1 MSGAA
6 PRRVCYEPR
15 VTAEADSFP
24 GMPRVVAITGIAG
37 NLGKALAKALHTET
51 RVVGID
57 RRPFPEKP
65 KDIDHERVD
74 LRKKKLEDVFRRR
87 RIEAL
92 IHLGIMHDPRMPH
105 SEAHSFNIIGTQ
117 KLLDLCV
124 RHGVRKVV
132 VLSSANIYGP
142 LPGNPNFLTEETPL
156 MAADRF
162 SEVRDLI
169 ELDMY
174 AQSFMWKHP
183 DLETVILRPVN
194 IVGPTVKNAPSNYL
208 RLERPLTVLGF
219 DPMVQLIHEEDVCR
233 ALALALRPGVRG
245 VYNVTGPGE
254 VPLSAVL
261 RELGKRP
268 LAVPHVVV
276 RPLVR
281 RLFEARL
288 TSFPPG
294 EIDHIQYLCAVD
306 GSRAARD
313 LGYAARRSMRETI
326 RSVLPAP

>member
-1 MSGAA
+1 MRPVPPA
-6 PRRVCYEPR
+6 PEPPF
-15 VTAEADSFP
+15 A
-24 GMPRVVAITGIAG
+24 GMPRTVAITGIAG
-37 NLGKALAKALHTET
+37 NLGKALARLLHTET

-65 KDIDHERVD
+65 KDVDHHQVD
-74 LRKKKLEDVFRRR
+74 VRKKRVEEVFRRLR
-87 RIEAL
+87 PEAL

-105 SEAHSFNIIGTQ
+105 TEAHSFNVIGTQ
-117 KLLDLCV
+117 KVLDLCV

-132 VLSSANIYGP
+132 VLSSANVYGP
-142 LPGNPNFLTEETPL
+142 LPGNPNFLPEETPL

-162 SEVRDLI
+162 SDVRDLI

-183 DLETVILRPVN
+183 EIETVILRPVH
-194 IVGPTVKNAPSNYL
+194 IVGPTVRNAPSNYL
-208 RLERPLTVLGF
+208 RLPRPVTVLGF
-219 DPMVQLIHEEDVCR
+219 DPMVQLIHEQDVCH
-233 ALALALRPGVRG
+233 AMALALRPGARG
-245 VYNVTGPGE
+245 VFNVTGPGE

-261 RELGKRP
+261 AELGRRP
-268 LAVPHVVV
+268 LSLPHLLV

-281 RLFEARL
+281 RLFQARV

-306 GSRAARD
+306 GSRFAREMGFVPRHSLRD
-313 LGYAARRSMRETI
+313 TV
-326 RSVLPAP
+326 RSVLST